1 MKPRW
6 KNKVALTGAALAA
19 AAFAG
24 GAYAAT
30 QSGPSSRQQFLD
42 DVAHRLNVTP
52 DQLTAAL
59 KGALI
64 DQINDAVK
72 AGRMTQ
78 AEANT
83 LEQRINQGQLP
94 LGFGAAGFAGPRFG
108 GPGSGGRGFGA
119 PGAGGPG
126 SGGRGFGGPRLRDIE
141 LGAAASYL
149 GLTDAQLLDQLR
161 NGKSLAQVAK
171 DKGKTTAGLE
181 QAMTAQFKARLD
193 KAVTAGRI
201 TQSQEQTILQR
212 FQSRL
217 DKRVNNAGL
226 KFGLRHGGFVP
237 GGGPGGGPGGPGP
250 GGPGPWGGPGAS
262 GGSGSKGPTHP
273 SYEGPPS
280 PPQSAA

>member
-1 MKPRW
+1 MKGRW

-30 QSGPSSRQQFLD
+30 QSGPSSRQQFLN

-52 DQLTAAL
+52 DQLMAAL

-72 AGRMTQ
+72 DGRMTQ

-108 GPGSGGRGFGA
+108 GPG
-119 PGAGGPG
+119 AGGPRF
-126 SGGRGFGGPRLRDIE
+126 GGHGFGGPRLRDIE

-193 KAVTAGRI
+193 KAVSAGRI

-226 KFGLRHGGFVP
+226 KFGLRHEGFVP
-237 GGGPGGGPGGPGP
+237 GGGPGGPGPGGPGP
-250 GGPGPWGGPGAS
+250 GGPGPWGGPGAP
-262 GGSGSKGPTHP
+262 GGSGSQGPTHP